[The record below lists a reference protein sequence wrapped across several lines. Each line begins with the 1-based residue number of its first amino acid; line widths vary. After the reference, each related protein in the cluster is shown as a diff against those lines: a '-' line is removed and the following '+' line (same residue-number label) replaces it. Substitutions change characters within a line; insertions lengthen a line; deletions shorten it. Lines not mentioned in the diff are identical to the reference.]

1 MSLMSF
7 VEFLAMLS
15 ASLVLSAA
23 SYQYG
28 KLIGSWDGYEH
39 GFLEGYKYVLTLL
52 GSERGRY

>member
-1 MSLMSF
+1 
-7 VEFLAMLS
+7 MLS